1 MQRTH
6 EENLITWQ
14 GQISN
19 DAGSNK
25 CSAIPSNIE
34 ENYSAMTLSRL
45 GFVFSTHANAF
56 KVKLHSK
63 KLFPWFISA
72 KFWRV
77 AIQVL
82 LKISLKTS
90 IIVSF
95 ILASETRSIFHAN
108 RCHEPSYS
116 LIQFDALL
124 IIRNSAVAC
133 SFTLLTCTSQSDKK
147 SFMRRHHHQLPFFR
161 RKVVLFCNFVV
172 ILSKQNKRC
181 TLLIVKIPR
190 SSARAERAL

>member
-1 MQRTH
+1 MQRTN
-6 EENLITWQ
+6 EENSVTWQ
-14 GQISN
+14 RQISK

-34 ENYSAMTLSRL
+34 EDYSTMTLSRL

-72 KFWRV
+72 KFWR
-77 AIQVL
+77 
-82 LKISLKTS
+82 
-90 IIVSF
+90 IVSF
-95 ILASETRSIFHAN
+95 ILASETRSIFP
-108 RCHEPSYS
+108 CKS
-116 LIQFDALL
+116 LPWAVIFAHPIWRT
-124 IIRNSAVAC
+124 IIIWNSAVAC

-161 RKVVLFCNFVV
+161 RKIVLFVLV
-172 ILSKQNKRC
+172 M
-181 TLLIVKIPR
+181 
-190 SSARAERAL
+190 

>member
-19 DAGSNK
+19 DAGTNK

-34 ENYSAMTLSRL
+34 EDYSAMTLSRL
-45 GFVFSTHANAF
+45 GFVFSTHPNAF

-95 ILASETRSIFHAN
+95 ILASETRSIFSCKSLPWAVIFAHPIWRTIN
-108 RCHEPSYS
+108 YMEFCSCLFVYITNLYLSIRQKKFHETPSS
-116 LIQFDALL
+116 SAAIFSKK
-124 IIRNSAVAC
+124 NSALWGYVKWYLC
-133 SFTLLTCTSQSDKK
+133 SGLIGKK
-147 SFMRRHHHQLPFFR
+147 WY
-161 RKVVLFCNFVV
+161 C
-172 ILSKQNKRC
+172 QN
-181 TLLIVKIPR
+181 
-190 SSARAERAL
+190 

>member
-6 EENLITWQ
+6 EENLVTRQ

-34 ENYSAMTLSRL
+34 EDYSTMTLSRL

-56 KVKLHSK
+56 RVILHSK

-95 ILASETRSIFHAN
+95 ILAAETRSIF
-108 RCHEPSYS
+108 PW
-116 LIQFDALL
+116 
-124 IIRNSAVAC
+124 
-133 SFTLLTCTSQSDKK
+133 K
-147 SFMRRHHHQLPFFR
+147 SPNWAM
-161 RKVVLFCNFVV
+161 
-172 ILSKQNKRC
+172 
-181 TLLIVKIPR
+181 
-190 SSARAERAL
+190 SSATRGSSLCSCSRIVDSTTVKSCAMSANNEIMESPTIPNVSRGVTFAMAPSSKRPRMGWFHGVQG

>member
-6 EENLITWQ
+6 EENLVTRQ

-34 ENYSAMTLSRL
+34 EDYSTMTLSRL
-45 GFVFSTHANAF
+45 GFVFLTHTNAF
-56 KVKLHSK
+56 KLKLHSK

-72 KFWRV
+72 KIWRV

-82 LKISLKTS
+82 LEISLKTS

-95 ILASETRSIFHAN
+95 ILASETRSIFPWKSLPWAVIFAHPIWRNINYMEFCSCLFVYIAN
-108 RCHEPSYS
+108 LYLSIRQKKFHETPS
-116 LIQFDALL
+116 
-124 IIRNSAVAC
+124 
-133 SFTLLTCTSQSDKK
+133 
-147 SFMRRHHHQLPFFR
+147 
-161 RKVVLFCNFVV
+161 
-172 ILSKQNKRC
+172 
-181 TLLIVKIPR
+181 
-190 SSARAERAL
+190 SSAAIFSNNNIVLCRSFLMGTEYLME

>member
-1 MQRTH
+1 MWRTH

-19 DAGSNK
+19 DTGSNN

-34 ENYSAMTLSRL
+34 EDYSAMTLSRL

-56 KVKLHSK
+56 KAKLHSK

-72 KFWRV
+72 KFWRF

-95 ILASETRSIFHAN
+95 ILASETRSIFPCKSLPWAVIFAHPIWRTINYMEFCSCLFVYITNLYLSIRQKASWDAIIIS
-108 RCHEPSYS
+108 CH
-116 LIQFDALL
+116 
-124 IIRNSAVAC
+124 
-133 SFTLLTCTSQSDKK
+133 
-147 SFMRRHHHQLPFFR
+147 FFEE
-161 RKVVLFCNFVV
+161 K
-172 ILSKQNKRC
+172 
-181 TLLIVKIPR
+181 
-190 SSARAERAL
+190 